1 MTTAAELL
9 RGVGLLADGPVMWG
23 QRVGSRR
30 PGVFFVEL
38 PAPLATAPIDAAVC
52 GKWIERVPTFRI
64 DGEVATGAQL
74 VRRLASFWL
83 PSETILYT
91 GATTRALGGRIGALY
106 ATPLGDRRPHPGG
119 HWLKTLRGIEQLRV
133 WWAETDAPA
142 EAELELAI
150 AFAEAVNPEEVGH
163 LPDPKAVMP
172 FANLEDP
179 LGVRKPHGLNG
190 TLLAAEPEPA
200 SAADATPGSMAASSA
215 GAADVGA
222 PGTTRAAGT
231 RGAGSRGDGS
241 AGRART
247 PASTAGRTAAAGTGS
262 ATRAAS
268 TRGRALGGRLRQ
280 SVPPKPASP
289 PGETV
294 HVTAAGLERL
304 QGELDELLG
313 RRPGV
318 ISRIR
323 SARELGDLRE
333 NSEYQEA
340 RREQSFLEGRIQAI
354 EATLRAAVVV
364 ENDGADDG
372 DGPDR
377 VRMGSTVVLELH
389 DDTATYTLVGPREAN
404 AGAGRISTA
413 APIGQALLGRR
424 TGDEIAVATP
434 AGERL
439 YRILGVTNE

>member
-38 PAPLATAPIDAAVC
+38 PAPIATAPIDAAIC

-83 PSETILYT
+83 PSETILYV
-91 GATTRALGGRIGALY
+91 GSTTRALGGRIGALY

-119 HWLKTLRGIEQLRV
+119 HWLRTLRGIEQLRV

-150 AFAEAVNPEEVGH
+150 AFAAAVNPEEAGH

-179 LGVRKPHGLNG
+179 LGVRKPHGLSG
-190 TLLAAEPEPA
+190 TLLAAEPA
-200 SAADATPGSMAASSA
+200 LGSAADGAAGSTAASTLA
-215 GAADVGA
+215 AADAGST
-222 PGTTRAAGT
+222 GTARAGGT
-231 RGAGSRGDGS
+231 RGAGSRCAAG
-241 AGRART
+241 AGRPRT
-247 PASTAGRTAAAGTGS
+247 PASTAGRTTAAVAGS
-262 ATRAAS
+262 ATRATS

-280 SVPPKPASP
+280 SVPPKPAPP

-304 QGELDELLG
+304 QTELDELLG

-318 ISRIR
+318 IGRIR

-364 ENDGADDG
+364 ENDAADDADGAD
-372 DGPDR
+372 R
-377 VRMGSTVVLELH
+377 IRMGSTVVLESH

-413 APIGQALLGRR
+413 APIGQALLGRQS
-424 TGDEIAVATP
+424 GDEFAVATP

-439 YRILGVTNE
+439 YRILEVTNE